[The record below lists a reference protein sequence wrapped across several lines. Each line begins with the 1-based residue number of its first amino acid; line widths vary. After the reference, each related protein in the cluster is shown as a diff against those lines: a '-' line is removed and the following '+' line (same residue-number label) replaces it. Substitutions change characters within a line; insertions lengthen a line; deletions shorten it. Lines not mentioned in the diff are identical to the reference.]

1 MKNDNLPKRGDIWLT
16 NFDPTIGAEI
26 RKIRPAII
34 ISSDGI
40 GRLPIKLI
48 APITD
53 WKNYFNNDSWHI
65 KIEPDLENNLSKV
78 STVDL
83 LQIRGM
89 DLQRLVKK
97 IGVCSSE
104 VMDKISAGIAL
115 LVEYEG

>member
-1 MKNDNLPKRGDIWLT
+1 M
-16 NFDPTIGAEI
+16 GAEI

-48 APITD
+48 VPITD
-53 WKNYFNNDSWHI
+53 WKNYFENDSLHI
-65 KIEPDLENNLSKV
+65 KIEPDLANNLTNI
-78 STVDL
+78 STIDL

-104 VMDKISAGIAL
+104 IMNKISTGIAL
-115 LVEYEG
+115 LVEYDD